1 MIVTLL
7 LFVKNVS
14 VSRKMEPRVEKK
26 VRIEWIAVW
35 KIIVNWQLDVYRA
48 RICEVIF
55 YSWFFETSF
64 FRIRTIVI
72 ASQIINVALVM
83 IKL

>member
-26 VRIEWIAVW
+26 YASSG
-35 KIIVNWQLDVYRA
+35 LL
-48 RICEVIF
+48 
-55 YSWFFETSF
+55 FE
-64 FRIRTIVI
+64 
-72 ASQIINVALVM
+72 
-83 IKL
+83 K